1 MKANAAIKTLK
12 ICKPCN
18 MLSNSRKNLFFGKTS
33 KMLGEKKNQYD
44 PLKRQKVSLRFI
56 CWTVNFYALT

>member
-18 MLSNSRKNLFFGKTS
+18 PLSYPRKICFSVKPPKCS
-33 KMLGEKKNQYD
+33 EKKK
-44 PLKRQKVSLRFI
+44 PSMIL
-56 CWTVNFYALT
+56 